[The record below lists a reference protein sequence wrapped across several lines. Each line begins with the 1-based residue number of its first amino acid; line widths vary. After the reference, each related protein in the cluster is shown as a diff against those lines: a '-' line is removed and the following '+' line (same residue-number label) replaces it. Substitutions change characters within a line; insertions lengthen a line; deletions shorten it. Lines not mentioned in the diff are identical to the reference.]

1 MNQKDIKGKT
11 LNQHNGV
18 KIKKAILSVM
28 ASLIVSINCMGQTV
42 FAEGEGQGGNTQG
55 GNTGTDPGGLA
66 SSMLGYAWWI
76 VIAICGIFAGLS
88 IVKGVQAQAEE
99 DVRGRNNCIATLI
112 ISGAGIVILLVIKN
126 ATA

>member
-1 MNQKDIKGKT
+1 MNQIEDTKVMTEK
-11 LNQHNGV
+11 QHNGG
-18 KIKKAILSVM
+18 KIKKAI
-28 ASLIVSINCMGQTV
+28 ASIVTSLFISMSSIGQTV
-42 FAEGEGQGGNTQG
+42 FAEGEGQGGNT
-55 GNTGTDPGGLA
+55 GTDPGGLA
-66 SSMLGYAWWI
+66 SKMLGYAWWI

-112 ISGAGIVILLVIKN
+112 ISGAGIVLLLVIKN

>member
-28 ASLIVSINCMGQTV
+28 ASLIVSINCMGQRV
-42 FAEGEGQGGNTQG
+42 FAEGEGQG

-66 SSMLGYAWWI
+66 SKMLGYAWWI

-112 ISGAGIVILLVIKN
+112 ISGAGIVLLLVIKN

>member
-28 ASLIVSINCMGQTV
+28 ASLIVSINCMGQRV
-42 FAEGEGQGGNTQG
+42 FAEGEVES
-55 GNTGTDPGGLA
+55 NTGTDPGGLA
-66 SSMLGYAWWI
+66 SKMLGYAWWI

-112 ISGAGIVILLVIKN
+112 ISGAGIVLLLVIKN

>member
-28 ASLIVSINCMGQTV
+28 ASLIVSINCMGQRV
-42 FAEGEGQGGNTQG
+42 FAEGEGES
-55 GNTGTDPGGLA
+55 NTGTNPGGLA
-66 SSMLGYAWWI
+66 SKMLGYAWWI

-112 ISGAGIVILLVIKN
+112 ISGAGIVLLLVIKN

>member
-1 MNQKDIKGKT
+1 MNQIEDTKVMTEK
-11 LNQHNGV
+11 QHNGG
-18 KIKKAILSVM
+18 KIKKAI
-28 ASLIVSINCMGQTV
+28 ASIVTSLFISMSSIGQTV
-42 FAEGEGQGGNTQG
+42 FAEGEGES
-55 GNTGTDPGGLA
+55 NTGTDPGGLA
-66 SSMLGYAWWI
+66 SKMLGYAWWI

-112 ISGAGIVILLVIKN
+112 ISGAGIVLLLVIKN